1 MIRIVLT
8 ILVSILGS
16 VPALAQSSMLDLSKP
31 MTGKS
36 RYGINSDGSPLELG
50 VPARVQTD
58 LDPGQQPRSGAAVVG
73 PCGGTACGSTN
84 SGTGGGSASAGT
96 AGGAGRPKTEY
107 VSGYTRKD
115 GTHVG
120 SYMRAPRRR

>member
-1 MIRIVLT
+1 MTRIVLT
-8 ILVSILGS
+8 ILACILGS
-16 VPALAQSSMLDLSKP
+16 VPALAQSSVLDLSKP

-50 VPARVQTD
+50 VPAPAPAQTD

-73 PCGGTACGSTN
+73 PCGGTACGS
-84 SGTGGGSASAGT
+84 ASAGT
-96 AGGAGRPKTEY
+96 AGGAGRPKTEH

>member
-1 MIRIVLT
+1 MTRIVFA
-8 ILVSILGS
+8 ILVCILGS
-16 VPALAQSSMLDLSKP
+16 VPALAQSSMIDLSKP

-36 RYGINSDGSPLELG
+36 RYGINPDGSPLELG
-50 VPARVQTD
+50 VPAQPD
-58 LDPGQQPRSGAAVVG
+58 LDPRQQPQSGAAVVG
-73 PCGGTACGSTN
+73 PCSGAACGSAG
-84 SGTGGGSASAGT
+84 SAAGGGS
-96 AGGAGRPKTEY
+96 GRPKTEH